1 MSSKEAVTVFYS
13 YAHEDEKLRDELAK
27 HLSLLKRE
35 GIIKEWHDRR
45 IMPGDEWKNQIDH
58 YLETAELI
66 LLLVS
71 PDFMASDYCYDIE
84 MQRALER
91 HEEGAARVVPII
103 LRPVDWAKARFAA
116 LQALPTDGRAVTDWP
131 NRDRAFLVIAQG
143 IRRAVEGQQ
152 SRPPKPTM
160 KAQTSAAAANASAP
174 ATSAGPVIHGG
185 IKVKE
190 GDVVIDGFKIGQI
203 NINMPGK
210 KSR

>member
-13 YAHEDEKLRDELAK
+13 YAHEDKKLRDELAK

-116 LQALPTDGRAVTDWP
+116 LQALPTDGRAVTAWP
-131 NRDRAFLVIAQG
+131 NRDKAFLNVTQG
-143 IRRAVEGQQ
+143 IRQAVEALRLEAVQPLPPTAK
-152 SRPPKPTM
+152 RPSLAK
-160 KAQTSAAAANASAP
+160 KSKSSINAG
-174 ATSAGPVIHGG
+174 TVFQGDV
-185 IKVKE
+185 KVNK
-190 GDVVIDGFKIGQI
+190 GDVVFGNKIDQM
-203 NINMPGK
+203 NIDMSGRK
-210 KSR
+210 KR